1 MERKQMK
8 RVNVILEA
16 DLYEKARAVAFVKR
30 KSLSEIVRKA
40 LGDWLSVNVDAETEL
55 VLSEKDEQRLIRILM
70 TGEFVTSDKA
80 KKSLGLWMN
89 VFYSKTSLK
98 FLSKLGEDMRAK
110 IVSAVDGL
118 PDRGDI
124 QKMRGQTLKNVFRLR
139 VGRYRILYIREAD
152 AIRIL
157 DIDTRGDI
165 YK

>member
-1 MERKQMK
+1 MENKPMK

-80 KKSLGLWMN
+80 KKSL
-89 VFYSKTSLK
+89 
-98 FLSKLGEDMRAK
+98 RQA
-110 IVSAVDGL
+110 
-118 PDRGDI
+118 
-124 QKMRGQTLKNVFRLR
+124 
-139 VGRYRILYIREAD
+139 
-152 AIRIL
+152 
-157 DIDTRGDI
+157 
-165 YK
+165 